1 MSSPS
6 LNALA
11 TFEAA
16 ARHQSYT
23 LAAAEL
29 HITHSAV
36 SQQMRMLENALGVS
50 LFERQGRQMLPSKD
64 GALLLQRIQPAL
76 KQIQRALAELGREQ
90 AAPAIKVSTLPSFA
104 NYWLVPRL
112 SKFQKLQPGV
122 AVRIHASQEISDLER
137 SSTDIAIRY
146 GLGKWDGCDAEKFLE
161 DRIFP
166 VCSPHFN
173 KGRLPNNMN
182 NLKRYRLL
190 CDDCPLEW
198 NTWTKL
204 AGIDS
209 ASFKH
214 ETYFSDSNLMLA
226 AAIAG
231 QGIAIG
237 RSSLVSA
244 DIAAGR
250 LVRLFDVI
258 APSDYAYYMVT
269 ASRSKKSATVLA
281 FEQWLRREAML
292 FEKKDLR
299 SHKSAPSIQRS
310 AM

>member
-1 MSSPS
+1 MSTPS
-6 LNALA
+6 LNAL
-11 TFEAA
+11 TSFEAA

-36 SQQMRMLENALGVS
+36 SQQIRNLENALGTA
-50 LFERQGRQMLPSKD
+50 LFARQGRQMQLTEA
-64 GALLLQRIQPAL
+64 GAVLLQQIQPAL
-76 KQIQRALAELGREQ
+76 NQIQRALTEVGKSHS
-90 AAPAIKVSTLPSFA
+90 APAIKVSTLPSFA
-104 NYWLVPRL
+104 TYWLVPRL

-122 AVRIHASQEISDLER
+122 AVHIHASQEIKDLER
-137 SSTDIAIRY
+137 SDTDIAIRY
-146 GLGKWDGCDAEKFLE
+146 GLGLWSACEAEKFLE
-161 DRIFP
+161 DRLFP

-173 KGRLPNNMN
+173 KGKLPGNINT
-182 NLKRYRLL
+182 LKRYRLL

-198 NTWTKL
+198 NTWSKL

-250 LVRLFDVI
+250 LVRLFDVV
-258 APSDYAYYMVT
+258 APSEYAYYMVT
-269 ASRSKKSATVLA
+269 ASGKKKSAAVLA
-281 FEQWLRREAML
+281 FELWLRREAML
-292 FEKKDLR
+292 FEKKDKR
-299 SHKSAPSIQRS
+299 TAIK
-310 AM
+310 

>member
-1 MSSPS
+1 MSPIS
-6 LNALA
+6 LNAL
-11 TFEAA
+11 TSFEAA

-36 SQQMRMLENALGVS
+36 SQQIRNLENSLGIALFV
-50 LFERQGRQMLPSKD
+50 RRGRQMQLTQAGSV
-64 GALLLQRIQPAL
+64 LLHEIQPAL
-76 KQIQRALAELGREQ
+76 KQIQRALIDVGKTHS
-90 AAPAIKVSTLPSFA
+90 APTIKVSTLPSFA
-104 NYWLVPRL
+104 NYWLVPRID
-112 SKFQKLQPGV
+112 KFQKLQPGV
-122 AVRIHASQEISDLER
+122 AVRIHASQAISDLER

-166 VCSPHFN
+166 VCSPTFN
-173 KGRLPNNMN
+173 KGKLPNNIN

-190 CDDCPLEW
+190 CDEVSLEW
-198 NTWTKL
+198 DTWAKL
-204 AGIDS
+204 AGVDS
-209 ASFKH
+209 SGFKH

-258 APSDYAYYMVT
+258 APSEFAYYMVT
-269 ASRSKKSATVLA
+269 VSGRRKSATVLA
-281 FEQWLRREAML
+281 FELWLRREALL
-292 FEKKDLR
+292 FEKKDKR
-299 SHKSAPSIQRS
+299 TNS
-310 AM
+310 

>member
-1 MSSPS
+1 MNTTS
-6 LNALA
+6 LNALSS
-11 TFEAA
+11 FEAA

-36 SQQMRMLENALGVS
+36 SQQIRNLETSLGLALFV
-50 LFERQGRQMLPSKD
+50 RRGRQMQLTEA
-64 GALLLQRIQPAL
+64 GAALQQQIQPAL
-76 KQIQRALAELGREQ
+76 TQIQRALSEIGKSQ
-90 AAPAIKVSTLPSFA
+90 HAPAITVSTLPSFA
-104 NYWLVPRL
+104 TSWLVPRL

-122 AVRIHASQEISDLER
+122 AVRIHASQEIRDLER
-137 SSTDIAIRY
+137 SATDIAIRY
-146 GLGKWDGCDAEKFLE
+146 GLGNWPGCDAEKFLE

-166 VCSPHFN
+166 VCSPNFN
-173 KGRLPNNMN
+173 KGKLPNNIN

-198 NTWTKL
+198 NTWSAL
-204 AGIDS
+204 AGLDS

-250 LVRLFDVI
+250 LVRLFDII

-269 ASRSKKSATVLA
+269 ASRKKKSPTVLA
-281 FEQWLRREAML
+281 FEQWLRREAVL
-292 FEKKDLR
+292 FEKRNKQN
-299 SHKSAPSIQRS
+299 PQSIFAVTS
-310 AM
+310 

>member
-1 MSSPS
+1 MFPTS
-6 LNALA
+6 LNALSSFA
-11 TFEAA
+11 AA

-36 SQQMRMLENALGVS
+36 SQQIRNLENSLGLT
-50 LFERQGRQMLPSKD
+50 LFVRQGRQMQLTAA
-64 GALLLQRIQPAL
+64 GAALQQEIQPAL
-76 KQIQRALAELGREQ
+76 TQIRRALSELGKSHE
-90 AAPAIKVSTLPSFA
+90 APAIKVSTLPSFA
-104 NYWLVPRL
+104 TYWLVPRL
-112 SKFQKLQPGV
+112 NKFQKLQPGV
-122 AVRIHASQEISDLER
+122 AVRIHASLEIHDLER
-137 SSTDIAIRY
+137 SSIDIAIRY
-146 GLGKWDGCDAEKFLE
+146 GLGNWADCEAEKFLE

-166 VCSPHFN
+166 VCSPNFN
-173 KGRLPNNMN
+173 KGKLPNNIN

-198 NTWTKL
+198 DTWSQL
-204 AGIDS
+204 AGLDS

-258 APSDYAYYMVT
+258 APSEYAYYMVT
-269 ASRSKKSATVLA
+269 ASGKKKSPTVLA
-281 FEQWLRREAML
+281 FELWLRREALL
-292 FEKKDLR
+292 FEKKDKR
-299 SHKSAPSIQRS
+299 KYQSGSA
-310 AM
+310 AKN